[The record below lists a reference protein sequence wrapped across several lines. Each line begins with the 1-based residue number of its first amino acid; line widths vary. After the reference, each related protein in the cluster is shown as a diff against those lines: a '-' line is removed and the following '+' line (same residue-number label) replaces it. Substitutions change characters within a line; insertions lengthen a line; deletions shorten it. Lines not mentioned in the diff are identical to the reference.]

1 MYIQQKHPVI
11 YRIGYSFRALWTQIM
26 YENIVICC
34 VIFSKMSFE
43 NGNMFYTNVHT
54 CGKCQLHLKQKQFS
68 DERFW
73 KQTLLR

>member
-26 YENIVICC
+26 YENIVVFC

-43 NGNMFYTNVHT
+43 NGNVHT
-54 CGKCQLHLKQKQFS
+54 CGKCQLHQKQKQFS